1 MVLVVPCVHLMSPTP
16 LLLVFS
22 CVHSMSPTPLLSM
35 ARLSMTTT
43 LHRLSYLQLY
53 SMMYSYNLIHYIA
66 LVQLTANWQV
76 SLM

>member
-1 MVLVVPCVHLMSPTP
+1 
-16 LLLVFS
+16 
-22 CVHSMSPTPLLSM
+22 M
-35 ARLSMTTT
+35 ARLSMATT